1 VPVYGYR
8 GDPKGRVRGGQG
20 GFQTHTG
27 DIIPMRGNN
36 GGG

>member
-8 GDPKGRVRGGQG
+8 GDPQGRMRGWQG
-20 GFQTHTG
+20 SFQTQTG
-27 DIIPMRGNN
+27 DIIPMRGDN